1 MNDLVGFHFATFWN
15 GVEYSERDGVS
26 YFLTGVWRS
35 GTEVPSG
42 LGAAAEPELQGEGKA
57 ILKIRMIIIAVLGL
71 VPLFSG
77 GPAYLLAQSKP
88 AATPPGTGKL
98 SDQERHGEGLFLQR
112 CSLCHLPRKLK
123 FGSPPVT
130 GPSLSGQF
138 KDAAP
143 EQLKILRGFIL
154 KGGPDM
160 PGFQYGLEPK
170 EVDDLIEYLKTL

>member
-1 MNDLVGFHFATFWN
+1 MILV
-15 GVEYSERDGVS
+15 
-26 YFLTGVWRS
+26 
-35 GTEVPSG
+35 
-42 LGAAAEPELQGEGKA
+42 
-57 ILKIRMIIIAVLGL
+57 IVLGL
-71 VPLFSG
+71 TTFYFG
-77 GPAYLLAQSKP
+77 GTPTTLAQSKP
-88 AATPPGTGKL
+88 AATAHGTEKL
-98 SDQERHGEGLFLQR
+98 SEQASRGEGLFLQR

-123 FGSPPVT
+123 FGSPPVI

-143 EQLKILRGFIL
+143 DQLKILRGFIL

>member
-1 MNDLVGFHFATFWN
+1 MLGDTA
-15 GVEYSERDGVS
+15 ERG
-26 YFLTGVWRS
+26 
-35 GTEVPSG
+35 
-42 LGAAAEPELQGEGKA
+42 LQGEGKF
-57 ILKIRMIIIAVLGL
+57 ILKIRMTIMVVLGL
-71 VPLFSG
+71 AALCSG
-77 GPAYLLAQSKP
+77 GTGDLLAQSKP
-88 AATPPGTGKL
+88 AATLPGSEKL
-98 SDQERHGEGLFLQR
+98 SEQAKRGEGLFLQR

-123 FGSPPVT
+123 FGSPPVI

-143 EQLKILRGFIL
+143 DQLKILRGFIL

>member
-1 MNDLVGFHFATFWN
+1 MLGDTA
-15 GVEYSERDGVS
+15 ERG
-26 YFLTGVWRS
+26 
-35 GTEVPSG
+35 
-42 LGAAAEPELQGEGKA
+42 LQGEGKF
-57 ILKIRMIIIAVLGL
+57 ILKIRMTIMVVLGL
-71 VPLFSG
+71 AALCSG
-77 GPAYLLAQSKP
+77 GTGDLLAQSKP
-88 AATPPGTGKL
+88 AATLPGTEKL
-98 SDQERHGEGLFLQR
+98 SEQAKRGEGLFLQR

-123 FGSPPVT
+123 FGSPPVI

-143 EQLKILRGFIL
+143 DQLKILRGFIL